1 MKQRNVMIEIWR
13 LIFSFLIVICHTVEL
28 PWYSPEVRVTRSTSI
43 GVEFF
48 FIISGY
54 LKAKSASTPPPPLNF
69 WSDIRGFLF
78 KKLKT
83 IYPTYLFALVLGNV
97 AELLLPRVAEEV
109 NLLDYVYF
117 LWDVLFLRATG
128 LRGESLKSAVPAS
141 WYLSAMIL
149 AMALLYPLIRKFY
162 DAFQTMIAPLLS
174 VFILGWFAQ
183 MYKGCGVAFTFKNG
197 ICLGLLR
204 GISEI
209 CVGCVCFSVAQWLK
223 GKQLERPIRFL
234 ATVAEEGAFC
244 AVVAIS
250 YFFGRSYMDY
260 ISIFLIAVGVSLSF
274 SGITFTS
281 RLSEK
286 LQLRWVGSFSL
297 ALYLTHLKW
306 AQILGRWK
314 IPIPFRSQI
323 WILLALSVAS
333 ALACVYTLELITR
346 LYRAHKERKLQVT
359 VRSE

>member
-13 LIFSFLIVICHTVEL
+13 LIFAFLIVIYHSTYL
-28 PWYSPEVRVTRSTSI
+28 PWYSTEVELTRSANI

-54 LKAKSASTPPPPLNF
+54 LMAKSASTPPPQNF

-83 IYPTYLFALVLGNV
+83 ICPTYLFALVLGNV
-97 AELLLPRVAEEV
+97 AELLLPRVAEEI
-109 NLLDYVYF
+109 NPLDYVWF

-128 LRGESLKSAVPAS
+128 LRGEAVTHAVPAS
-141 WYLSAMIL
+141 WYLFAMIL

-183 MYKGCGVAFTFKNG
+183 VYGQCGFTLTFRYG

-204 GISEI
+204 GIAEI
-209 CVGCVCFSVAQWLK
+209 CVGCVCFSAAQWLK
-223 GKQLERPIRFL
+223 GKQVGRLTRLL
-234 ATVAEEGAFC
+234 ATIAEVGTFC
-244 AVVAIS
+244 LVIVNS
-250 YFFGRSYMDY
+250 KLFYRSYMDF
-260 ISIFLIAVGVSLSF
+260 ISIFLLAVGVSLSF
-274 SGITFTS
+274 SGITLTS
-281 RLSEK
+281 GLSEK